1 MDRGEVIMEKT
12 LAIIK
17 PDATERNLTGDIIKM
32 IEMNNFKLK
41 RINSVHMTVSIA
53 EEFYAMHSEK
63 PFFKSLVDYMTSGM
77 VVVLELEKNN
87 AIEDFRKLIG
97 KTNPEDAEE
106 GTIRKKF
113 AIDKSHNSIHGSD
126 SLESANREISILFG

>member
-17 PDATERNLTGDIIKM
+17 PDATERNLIGDIIKM

-106 GTIRKKF
+106 GL
-113 AIDKSHNSIHGSD
+113 SLIH
-126 SLESANREISILFG
+126 I